1 MMKGII
7 YYVWQHRLLNRR
19 GLYTADG
26 KKTEII
32 DYGSWDEECY
42 MVKNAKVRIGD
53 EMFSGNVLLVCNN
66 KETKGVNMK
75 EENII
80 LKIMLN
86 GDDDEIYKLDSINR
100 LQLKCDDSLIEEYDA
115 MEKRE
120 RRLQCYEVMAELEDV
135 VLHSIMSRLL
145 MERIEEKAANI
156 EKIFKAS
163 DSKWD
168 DTLFR
173 TIIRSFGFGIQS
185 DIFEE
190 WGNILD
196 MRALAKHRD
205 RAIQV
210 EAIMFGQAGLLNEES
225 IPYYYYENAICSTY
239 FKELQREYR
248 FLSRKFGLKEM
259 SYKEWGMSNNTPHLR
274 IARLAALYFGQK
286 ASISSIAA
294 CDTTAELN
302 KLLDTP
308 LQGYWYNHTC
318 FGGTETSGNGA
329 MRARHCDIIIIN
341 AIVPILFIYGKR
353 HNDLAL
359 CNKAEDFL
367 HFLKSEE
374 NSIVRRWKEQG
385 IEIDCAADSQ
395 AFLQLNRRYC
405 SVCNCEECHFAYH
418 YIKRRITEEN

>member
-1 MMKGII
+1 MK
-7 YYVWQHRLLNRR
+7 RKE
-19 GLYTADG
+19 LYTTDG
-26 KKTEII
+26 KKVEII
-32 DYGSWDEECY
+32 DYGSWNEECNE
-42 MVKNAKVRIGD
+42 VNNAKVRIGN
-53 EMFSGNVLLVCNN
+53 ELLSGNILLECNN
-66 KETKGVNMK
+66 KEMKGKNMK
-75 EENII
+75 GKGDNII
-80 LKIMLN
+80 LKVTMN
-86 GDDDEIYKLDSINR
+86 GNDNAGYELDSTMR
-100 LQLKCDDSLIEEYDA
+100 LPLRCDDSLIEEYDA

-120 RRLQCYEVMAELEDV
+120 QRLQCYEVMAELEEV

-163 DSKWD
+163 DNKWD

-173 TIIRSFGFGIQS
+173 TIIRSFGFGIQG

-190 WGNILD
+190 WANMLD
-196 MRALAKHRD
+196 MKALAKHRD
-205 RAIQV
+205 MAIQV

-274 IARLAALYFGQK
+274 IARLAALYLGQK
-286 ASISSIAA
+286 ASISNITA
-294 CDTTAELN
+294 CNTTAELN
-302 KLLDTP
+302 SLLDTA
-308 LQGYWYNHTC
+308 LNGYWYNHTC

-329 MRARHCDIIIIN
+329 MKARHCDIIIIN
-341 AIVPILFIYGKR
+341 AVVPILFMYGKR

-367 HFLKSEE
+367 HLLKSEE

-385 IEIDCAADSQ
+385 IEINCAADSQ
-395 AFLQLNRRYC
+395 AFLHLNRKYC
-405 SVCNCEECHFAYH
+405 SKCYCEECHFAYH
-418 YIKRRITEEN
+418 YIKKRIEN

>member
-1 MMKGII
+1 MKGII
-7 YYVWQHRLLNRR
+7 YYVWQHRLLKRKE
-19 GLYTADG
+19 LYTTDG
-26 KKTEII
+26 KKVEII
-32 DYGSWDEECY
+32 DYGSWNEECNE
-42 MVKNAKVRIGD
+42 VNNAKVRID
-53 EMFSGNVLLVCNN
+53 NELLSGNILLECNN
-66 KETKGVNMK
+66 KEMKGKNMK
-75 EENII
+75 GKGDNII
-80 LKIMLN
+80 LKVTMN
-86 GDDDEIYKLDSINR
+86 GNDNAGYELDSTMR
-100 LQLKCDDSLIEEYDA
+100 LPLRCDGSLIEEYDA

-120 RRLQCYEVMAELEDV
+120 QRLQCYEVMAELEEV

-163 DSKWD
+163 DNKWD

-173 TIIRSFGFGIQS
+173 TIIRSFGFGIQG

-190 WGNILD
+190 WANMLD
-196 MRALAKHRD
+196 MKALAKHRD

-225 IPYYYYENAICSTY
+225 IPYYYRDDATNSKY
-239 FKELQREYR
+239 FRELQREYR

-286 ASISSIAA
+286 ASISNITA
-294 CDTTAELN
+294 CNTTAELN

-385 IEIDCAADSQ
+385 IEINCAADSQ
-395 AFLQLNRRYC
+395 AFLHLNRKYC
-405 SVCNCEECHFAYH
+405 SKCYCEECHFAYH
-418 YIKRRITEEN
+418 YIKKRIEN

>member
-1 MMKGII
+1 MKGII
-7 YYVWQHRLLNRR
+7 YYVWQHRLLKRKE
-19 GLYTADG
+19 LYTTDG
-26 KKTEII
+26 KKVEII
-32 DYGSWDEECY
+32 DYGSWNEECNE
-42 MVKNAKVRIGD
+42 VNNAKVRID
-53 EMFSGNVLLVCNN
+53 NELLSGNILLECNN
-66 KETKGVNMK
+66 KEMKGENMK
-75 EENII
+75 GKGDNII
-80 LKIMLN
+80 LKVTMN
-86 GDDDEIYKLDSINR
+86 GNDNAGYELDSTMR
-100 LQLKCDDSLIEEYDA
+100 LPLRCDDSLIEEYDA

-120 RRLQCYEVMAELEDV
+120 QRLQCYEVMAELEEV

-163 DSKWD
+163 DNKWD

-173 TIIRSFGFGIQS
+173 TIIRSFGFGIQG

-190 WGNILD
+190 WANMLD
-196 MRALAKHRD
+196 MKALAKHRD

-225 IPYYYYENAICSTY
+225 IPYYYRDDATNSKY
-239 FKELQREYR
+239 FRELQGEYR
-248 FLSRKFGLKEM
+248 FLSRKFSLKEM
-259 SYKEWGMSNNTPHLR
+259 NYKRWGMSNKTPHLR
-274 IARLAALYFGQK
+274 IARLAALYLGQK
-286 ASISSIAA
+286 VSISNITA
-294 CDTTAELN
+294 CNTTAELN
-302 KLLDTP
+302 SLLDTA
-308 LQGYWYNHTC
+308 LNGYWYNHTC

-329 MRARHCDIIIIN
+329 MKARHCDIIIIN

-385 IEIDCAADSQ
+385 IEINCAADSQ
-395 AFLQLNRRYC
+395 AFLHLNRKYC
-405 SVCNCEECHFAYH
+405 SKCYCEECHFAYH
-418 YIKRRITEEN
+418 YIKKRIEN

>member
-1 MMKGII
+1 MKRII
-7 YYVWQHRLLNRR
+7 YYVWQHRLLKRKE
-19 GLYTADG
+19 LYTTDG
-26 KKTEII
+26 KKVEII
-32 DYGSWDEECY
+32 DYGSWNEECNE
-42 MVKNAKVRIGD
+42 VNNAKVRID
-53 EMFSGNVLLVCNN
+53 NELLSGNILLECNN
-66 KETKGVNMK
+66 KEMKGENMK
-75 EENII
+75 GKGDNII
-80 LKIMLN
+80 LKVTMN
-86 GDDDEIYKLDSINR
+86 GNDNAGYELDSTMR
-100 LQLKCDDSLIEEYDA
+100 LALRCDDSLIEEYDA

-120 RRLQCYEVMAELEDV
+120 QRLQCYEVMAELEEV

-163 DSKWD
+163 DNKWD

-173 TIIRSFGFGIQS
+173 TIIRSFGFGIQG

-190 WGNILD
+190 WANMLD
-196 MRALAKHRD
+196 MKALAKHRD

-225 IPYYYYENAICSTY
+225 IPYYYRDDATNSKY
-239 FKELQREYR
+239 FRELQGEYR

-259 SYKEWGMSNNTPHLR
+259 NYKRWGMSNKTPHLR
-274 IARLAALYFGQK
+274 IARLAALYLGQK
-286 ASISSIAA
+286 ASISNITA
-294 CDTTAELN
+294 CNTTAELN
-302 KLLDTP
+302 SLLDTA
-308 LQGYWYNHTC
+308 LNGYWYNHTC

-329 MRARHCDIIIIN
+329 MKARHCDIIIIN
-341 AIVPILFIYGKR
+341 AVVPILFMYGKR

-385 IEIDCAADSQ
+385 IEINCAADSQ
-395 AFLQLNRRYC
+395 AFLHLNRKYC
-405 SVCNCEECHFAYH
+405 SKCYCEECHFAYH
-418 YIKRRITEEN
+418 YIKKRIEN